1 VFLLPRAFKQF
12 LKRTFSSSKTL
23 NGCAV
28 LLYHR
33 VFKPTI
39 DSQLLSVYPANF
51 EQHLIFLKE
60 NYELISTQTLKE
72 RIITKTLTNRSIC
85 LTFDD
90 GYCDN
95 FSEAL
100 PLLQKYQ
107 IPATIFACTG
117 NIGTENEFWWDM
129 LENLLLSNKEKY
141 LTWNALSDVRDE
153 VLDRYLNLQES
164 LKTLNVHDRMAIFKQ
179 FGSNQKPRKNY
190 RSLNSEELKKLES
203 SPLITLGAH
212 TQNHYSLGKIDFTTA
227 QKEICTS
234 TREIRNHTTSRHLP
248 FSYPFGGSLDCRE
261 DLKEVFENEGIDA
274 VFLNQFGIAKND
286 TNIREIPRVLVRNL
300 NQSDF
305 KTYLES
311 LWN

>member
-1 VFLLPRAFKQF
+1 MLLTRAFKRF
-12 LKRTFSSSKTL
+12 IKCSCSSNKTH

-39 DSQLLSVYPANF
+39 DSQLLSVYPENF
-51 EQHLIFLKE
+51 EQHIIFLKE

-90 GYCDN
+90 GYFDN

-107 IPATIFACTG
+107 IPATIFVCTG

-129 LENLLLSNKEKY
+129 LENLLLSNKGKY
-141 LTWNALSDVRDE
+141 VTWNALSDVRDE

-179 FGSNQKPRKNY
+179 FRSNREPRKNY
-190 RSLNSEELKKLES
+190 RSLNLIELKKLES
-203 SPLITLGAH
+203 SP
-212 TQNHYSLGKIDFTTA
+212 
-227 QKEICTS
+227 
-234 TREIRNHTTSRHLP
+234 
-248 FSYPFGGSLDCRE
+248 
-261 DLKEVFENEGIDA
+261 
-274 VFLNQFGIAKND
+274 
-286 TNIREIPRVLVRNL
+286 
-300 NQSDF
+300 
-305 KTYLES
+305 
-311 LWN
+311 

>member
-1 VFLLPRAFKQF
+1 MFLPKALKQF
-12 LKRTFSSSKTL
+12 LKRSFSSSKTL

-39 DSQLLSVYPANF
+39 DSQLLSVYPENF

-72 RIITKTLTNRSIC
+72 RIITKNLTNRSVC

-90 GYCDN
+90 GYFDN

-100 PLLQKYQ
+100 PILEKYQ
-107 IPATIFACTG
+107 IPATIFVCTG

-153 VLDRYLNLQES
+153 VLDRYLNLQEG
-164 LKTLNVHDRMAIFKQ
+164 LKTLNVHDRMAIFQQ
-179 FGSNQKPRKNY
+179 FGYNQEPRKNY

-203 SPLITLGAH
+203 SPLITLGSH
-212 TQNHYSLGKIDFTTA
+212 TQNHYSLGKIEFATA
-227 QKEICTS
+227 QEEICTS

-248 FSYPFGGSLDCRE
+248 FSYPFGGSSDCRE
-261 DLKEVFENEGIDA
+261 DLEEVFANEGIDA
-274 VFLNQFGIAKND
+274 VFLNQFGIANHD

-300 NQSDF
+300 NQSEF
-305 KTYLES
+305 KTHLEG

>member
-1 VFLLPRAFKQF
+1 VFLTRAFKQF
-12 LKRTFSSSKTL
+12 IQCSCSSSKTL

-39 DSQLLSVYPANF
+39 DSQLLSVHPENF

-72 RIITKTLTNRSIC
+72 RIITKNLSNRSIC

-90 GYCDN
+90 GYYDN

-100 PLLQKYQ
+100 PLLEKYQ
-107 IPATIFACTG
+107 IPATIFVCTG

-141 LTWNALSDVRDE
+141 LTWSALSDVRDE

-164 LKTLNVHDRMAIFKQ
+164 LKTLNVHDRMAILKQ
-179 FGSNQKPRKNY
+179 FGSNQEPRKNY
-190 RSLNSEELKKLES
+190 RSLNSEELKTLES

-212 TQNHYSLGKIDFTTA
+212 TQNHYSLGKIDFALA
-227 QKEICTS
+227 QEEIHTS
-234 TREIRNHTTSRHLP
+234 VKEIRNHTTSKHIP
-248 FSYPFGGSLDCRE
+248 FSYPFGGSSDCRE
-261 DLKEVFENEGIDA
+261 DLEEVFEDEGIDA
-274 VFLNQFGIAKND
+274 VFLNQFGIANHD

-300 NQSDF
+300 NQLEF
-305 KTYLES
+305 KTHLEG